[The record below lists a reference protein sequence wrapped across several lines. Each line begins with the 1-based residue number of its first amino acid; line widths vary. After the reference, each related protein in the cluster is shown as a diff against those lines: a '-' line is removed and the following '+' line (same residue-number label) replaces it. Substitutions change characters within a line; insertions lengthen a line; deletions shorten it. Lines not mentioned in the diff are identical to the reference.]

1 MHIVMKGN
9 YSTMLLNYAL
19 IGNKGECNYQQ
30 CCFEGVV
37 FNEVKVSLFK
47 AMDGALEGNIPQLSQ
62 RKTR

>member
-1 MHIVMKGN
+1 MLVN
-9 YSTMLLNYAL
+9 YEL

-47 AMDGALEGNIPQLSQ
+47 AIEEALEGNISQLSQ
-62 RKTR
+62 RKTH